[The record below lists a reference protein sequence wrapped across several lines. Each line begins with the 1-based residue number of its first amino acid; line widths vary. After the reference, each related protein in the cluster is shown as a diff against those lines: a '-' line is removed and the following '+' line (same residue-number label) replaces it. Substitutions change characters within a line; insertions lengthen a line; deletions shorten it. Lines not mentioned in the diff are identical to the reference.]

1 MQAVRVVSGIILP
14 SWSSVHP
21 SFTPPFI
28 PPPASSLH
36 TQGQRRFPVTLHP
49 SPRSPLLPNPPS
61 LPAQIRLAINPYPPR
76 HPICRWRAELHV
88 TWRAEGYVSRQCAS
102 TDSER
107 KARVAPSRTLD
118 PPQFFLVRWQE
129 NWCVKMCI
137 GRRANIHAKQRNCI

>member
-102 TDSER
+102 TDSQR

-118 PPQFFLVRWQE
+118 PLSFFWCDGKKIGVR
-129 NWCVKMCI
+129 KMHI
-137 GRRANIHAKQRNCI
+137 SRRAKMHAKQRNHI